1 MPRVSMEI
9 SAAGML
15 ARSPKCLVSLMVSN
29 IVQMVF
35 ENSFSAEI
43 LCVCVKYMHI
53 NLEATIYS
61 RRLNQ

>member
-29 IVQMVF
+29 IVQIVF

-43 LCVCVKYMHI
+43 LCVC
-53 NLEATIYS
+53 
-61 RRLNQ
+61 